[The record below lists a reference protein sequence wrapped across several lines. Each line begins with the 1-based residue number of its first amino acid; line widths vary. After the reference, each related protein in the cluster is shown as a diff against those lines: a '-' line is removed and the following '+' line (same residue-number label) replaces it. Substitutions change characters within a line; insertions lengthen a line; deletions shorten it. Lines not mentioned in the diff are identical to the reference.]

1 MDNFMQTFIIV
12 VLAAALG
19 FTVYLLF
26 IKKQK
31 PGTPSG
37 NGTSTGSA
45 APSDPAQDEDYT
57 LFYNNESEG
66 ATYGDIAL
74 MVKIRNINSN
84 KYTDSIIYYDNNL
97 QSNLVSIGRS
107 SSNNYYLNS
116 RYIDKEESFYLRKK
130 GTEFQLRGN
139 KNSRN
144 GISYSHYGDRVAGK
158 ITFTDHIQFYIGP
171 VEFILYVPGCYPS
184 ANSHVR
190 SVEQIFGDDDDI
202 KDDKTV
208 VHI

>member
-1 MDNFMQTFIIV
+1 MDNVMQTLIIG
-12 VLAAALG
+12 VLAVALG

-26 IKKQK
+26 KKQK
-31 PGTPSG
+31 PTIPSD
-37 NGTSTGSA
+37 NEKPKGSA
-45 APSDPAQDEDYT
+45 APPDPAYDEDYT

-74 MVKIRNINSN
+74 NVRIRNVNSK
-84 KYTDSIIYYDNNL
+84 KYTDSIIYYDSNL

-116 RYIDKEESFYLRKK
+116 RYIDREESFYLRKK